1 MVLIFGLIAAA
12 GIALAALSVIVYT
25 LRYGISPMPTSPR
38 VRRVVLD
45 LLPDDPGGP
54 VAELGAGWGTL
65 AFPLARRWPDRTV
78 TAYEISPV
86 PWLFVRCR
94 QAVRPCRNLRIYR
107 RDFFT
112 ADLRGSVLVVCYL
125 YPGAMTR
132 LRVKFEAELPPGA
145 VVLTHT
151 FAVPGWV
158 PETVIRAPDLYR
170 APVYLYRIPASFSKL
185 DGADSAEVNPT
196 GAQ

>member
-1 MVLIFGLIAAA
+1 MALIFGLIAAA
-12 GIALAALSVIVYT
+12 GIALGALSVIVYT

-38 VRRVVLD
+38 VRRVLLE

-65 AFPLARRWPDRTV
+65 AFPLARRWPERAV

-86 PWLFVRCR
+86 PWLFMRCR
-94 QAVRPCRNLRIYR
+94 QAVTPCRNLRVLR
-107 RDFFT
+107 RNFF
-112 ADLRGSVLVVCYL
+112 AEDLRGTALVVCYL
-125 YPGAMTR
+125 YPDAMSR
-132 LRVKFEAELPPGA
+132 LRAKFEAELPSGA

-158 PETVIRAPDLYR
+158 PETAVRAPDLYR
-170 APVYLYRIPASFSKL
+170 TPVYLYRIS
-185 DGADSAEVNPT
+185 
-196 GAQ
+196 